1 MIPYYKILDNP
12 EEHSFFLKD
21 LSPQEYHYV
30 SGVTLPDSFYLKTA
44 ELFKKSKLILLLA
57 VQTTFE
63 NFPDVEGE
71 KWYNLGLLTSYID
84 NHLHYFLDGLGSIV
98 LSTQKEDSFWDTC
111 CILARD
117 LQEFF
122 PKYKEE
128 LQDIYDSSKE
138 IMRDV
143 NRYTRIKLEP
153 KRFIDINSRNA
164 WFITPSNYLY
174 NSGGENGHK
183 GGNLTHDWW
192 ALCKTAERK
201 IVPNIPIF
209 NYFNEKADKILEQ
222 GYVSEPEVLAYGNYW
237 GRLLSID
244 TRETDFERFREE
256 EFRKA
261 MKKNE
266 AEHGGVFDFEEYIDF
281 RNNYFH
287 GDEPTPVRSYQ
298 RSLITIITGYYIT
311 KHDWFDA
318 LSKINGSKNDEIL
331 NELIKRTHTSKT
343 DFLIRF
349 CGFSKVESTVPK
361 TITTSRLNVYH
372 DFYEYLDRGWNIR
385 LLPPLIYDTEN
396 DCIVEL
402 DLHSPMIEH
411 FLASEE
417 EKYPELK
424 EKGKGKVLITPPRTV
439 PLYPITE
446 GIEKEFINAVL
457 SHELGSLKEIKY
469 TRSVTEENA
478 KPQEYRN
485 DKYTYDTYNV
495 DGISKAVCM
504 GKSSSGKEFISIK
517 VNNRL
522 YYMEKTPTNY
532 QSADRSISV
541 IENGIEKKIRAGLN
555 PRLNYSLTTE
565 VGVIHHT
572 TNTSEETGI
581 AYCEEDG
588 IFGIKVGSSGL
599 EDIEPLPLTIESY
612 KEMCDELLKGGSPHL
627 EAIFDKVFPFFTEGY
642 KELLLPRDTEDTQ
655 PLELST
661 KKEVK
666 KPEEDLPFGSTDD
679 EGYQELINALYR
691 GKDPNKENYDALYSP
706 EKILVL
712 GANFMS

>member
-1 MIPYYKILDNP
+1 MIPYYKTLDNP
-12 EEHSFFLKD
+12 NDFSFFVED
-21 LSPQEYHYV
+21 RSPKEYQYV
-30 SGVTLPDSFYLKTA
+30 FGVTLPDDFYSKTA
-44 ELFKKSKLILLLA
+44 ELFKKSKLLLTLA
-57 VQTTFE
+57 SLTTFE
-63 NFPDVEGE
+63 NFPFLS
-71 KWYNLGLLTSYID
+71 YNEWERLGLLISYID
-84 NHLHYFLDGLGSIV
+84 RNTPFLIDGINIIKPDS
-98 LSTQKEDSFWDTC
+98 QKESTVWG
-111 CILARD
+111 IYYNLAKKLMR
-117 LQEFF
+117 FF

-128 LQDIYDSSKE
+128 LEEISNQAKDIIAD
-138 IMRDV
+138 ID
-143 NRYTRIKLEP
+143 RYTTIKIEP
-153 KRFIDINSRNA
+153 EKFIDAYYPNG
-164 WFITPSNYLY
+164 WFITPSGHLY
-174 NSGGENGHK
+174 NCGDIHK
-183 GGNLTHDWW
+183 EGNLTHDWW
-192 ALCKTAERK
+192 MLCQSARKK
-201 IVPNIPIF
+201 IVPTFPIS
-209 NYFNEKADKILEQ
+209 NGYNEKADKIIKR
-222 GYVSEPEVLAYGNYW
+222 GYVSNTEYYSYTHFWASLPC
-237 GRLLSID
+237 IT
-244 TRETDFERFREE
+244 TRETEFDRFREE
-256 EFRKA
+256 EYFKA
-261 MKKNE
+261 KEKYE
-266 AEHGGVFDFEEYIDF
+266 AELGHRLNHKSDSKF
-281 RNNYFH
+281 RNNFFH
-287 GDEPTPVRSYQ
+287 GDEPVPVRSYQ
-298 RSLITIITGYYIT
+298 KNLIILINGYYRA
-311 KHDWFDA
+311 KNDWFDA
-318 LSKINGSKNDEIL
+318 LSKLNGSKNNEIL

-372 DFYEYLDRGWNIR
+372 DFYEYLDKGWNIR

-411 FLASEE
+411 FLAGEE

-495 DGISKAVCM
+495 DGISKAVCI

-612 KEMCDELLKGGSPHL
+612 KEMCDELLIGSNQHL
-627 EAIFDKVFPFFTEGY
+627 ITIFNQVFPFFAEGY
-642 KELLLPRDTEDTQ
+642 KELLLPRDTEDTR
-655 PLELST
+655 PVELPVT
-661 KKEVK
+661 IEDK
-666 KPEEDLPFGSTDD
+666 KPEDELPFGSIDD
-679 EGYQELINALYR
+679 EEYQELINTFFG
-691 GKDPNKENYDALYSP
+691 GKDPNEETYDAD
-706 EKILVL
+706 
-712 GANFMS
+712 ANIVIQYLKK